1 MRSTLDPPS
10 DAGAGTKPALPTAPQ
25 LAPLAHRALTG
36 AMRVVIAG
44 GHGKIALILE
54 RLLAEAGHEPVA
66 IIRNPEHRADI
77 DATGAVAVVLDLE
90 HASVDEVG
98 QVLKNAD
105 AAVFAAGAGP
115 GSTAERKFTVD
126 RDAAILLADAAEAAG
141 VPRLVVIS
149 AIGTDDFDPASDE
162 IYQLYPRAKSE
173 ADASVRTRDLDWTIV
188 RPGGLTNDPA
198 PDASCRAPR
207 CRAAGSPG
215 RMSPRRSR
223 PCSRRGRHPVPSSS
237 SSRATTRS
245 TRRSRR
251 SAERPGVTPIERA
264 ASRRRRGAG
273 PRRR

>member
-1 MRSTLDPPS
+1 MQPVTSVRKSGVPIVTVSPP
-10 DAGAGTKPALPTAPQ
+10 AALAAAA
-25 LAPLAHRALTG
+25 LNALTG

-66 IIRNPEHRADI
+66 IIRNPDQRADI

-141 VPRLVVIS
+141 VPRLVVVS
-149 AIGTDDFDPASDE
+149 AIGTDDFDPESDD
-162 IYQLYPRAKSE
+162 IFQLYSRAKSE
-173 ADASVRTRDLDWTIV
+173 ADASVRERDLDWTIV
-188 RPGGLTNDPA
+188 RPGGLTNDP
-198 PDASCRAPR
+198 
-207 CRAAGSPG
+207 GTG
-215 RMSPRRSR
+215 RVHVGATVT
-223 PCSRRGRHPVPSSS
+223 RGRIP
-237 SSRATTRS
+237 RADVAATIAALLET
-245 TRRSRR
+245 
-251 SAERPGVTPIERA
+251 GG
-264 ASRRRRGAG
+264 ASRTQFELVAG
-273 PRRR
+273 DDPIVEALATLG